1 MTTTSTTLTRPNAT
15 WRRLSTFGHAAF
27 AELVLFIALFLL
39 AAATSITLA
48 NSLPGIVP
56 FEGVRSL
63 LVTALVGAPAVVA
76 VLVVIEL
83 VTLRRHTTTTGDL
96 VRAWRHTRVWFRVF
110 VGHLGLAPR
119 SRRHA
124 VQLLAVGLATGLIA
138 FVANAALTA
147 VPALAGTA
155 SADARNDSVAA
166 APPWA
171 AVLFLA
177 IYSPAWEEFL
187 HRGTLLLVVAAVA
200 WWVPSPRVRRALIVG
215 ALIVSSVGFGAA
227 HLDWSVLN
235 AVTATA
241 GGLLYGTAAVMTRS
255 LWPAFVAHTVMNA
268 GVGLAWV
275 LG

>member
-1 MTTTSTTLTRPNAT
+1 MTTTSTTLRPNAT
-15 WRRLSTFGHAAF
+15 WRRISTFGQAAF
-27 AELVLFIALFLL
+27 AELMLFIALFLL

-56 FEGVRSL
+56 FEDVRSI

-83 VTLRRHTTTTGDL
+83 VTLRRHTTTPGDL
-96 VRAWRHTRVWFRVF
+96 VRAWRHTRVWIRVF
-110 VGHLGLAPR
+110 AAHLGLALR

-124 VQLLAVGLATGLIA
+124 MQLLAVGLAAGLVA

-147 VPALAGTA
+147 IPALAATA
-155 SADARNDSVAA
+155 SPDARNEAVTD

-171 AVLFLA
+171 AVLYLA
-177 IYSPAWEEFL
+177 IYSPAWEEVW

-200 WWVPSPRVRRALIVG
+200 WWVPSPGLRRPLIVG
-215 ALIVSSVGFGAA
+215 ALVVSSVVFGAA

-268 GVGLAWV
+268 GVGLTWV
-275 LG
+275 IG